1 MVSVQAQ
8 AIIDDMRAQMGAP
21 LPPLAEERAGWEAWS
36 RQQRLPEGSLVSGV
50 ELNGIACEWV
60 ERAESEREMLL
71 LVHGGGYSAGSPLTH
86 RRFAAGLALAGG
98 RRVLVPE
105 YRLAPEEPYPAGL
118 DDIVAVYAALIEDGL
133 APEEIAFLGDSAG
146 GGLALASLI
155 KLKELGAPLPA
166 ALVTMCGWMDLTL
179 SAASLDAHVGFPGVS
194 RAELE
199 RAADWYLP
207 IGDRRDPLV
216 SPVHADLSGLPP
228 LLVQAAGNDIL
239 LDDSVILAARARE
252 AGVDVTLTVTPGMWH
267 GFQTG
272 DCPEARAAV
281 EEAVVFVNNRGPA
294 GAA

>member
-105 YRLAPEEPYPAGL
+105 YR
-118 DDIVAVYAALIEDGL
+118 L